1 MDQRKDEP
9 ASIEPLLRLS
19 GEVELASVDKA
30 TPTAMEKVIP
40 QGSTISFLNDRLQT
54 AEATKVPVAK
64 VSSLDSPC
72 LPHNQSPSSS
82 PANNHLVY
90 VRRRLETEAGKA
102 SNLDSSRVNPHH
114 QSPSL
119 EDPKLVSHTKEP
131 KNPSPPNPVTTTGSV
146 GKPSTSG
153 HRMSNSELVSP
164 ETDEGRGSVASP
176 IKRLKVFQWEERF
189 HHLQQLL
196 LTLDQ
201 SDRKDYL
208 QMLRSLSSTGLSQH
222 AVKLERRLMQ
232 LSLEEAKEMQRVGML
247 NVLGKSNS

>member
-1 MDQRKDEP
+1 MDQQKEEP
-9 ASIEPLLRLS
+9 ALIEAPRLS
-19 GEVELASVDKA
+19 GESESASADKA
-30 TPTAMEKVIP
+30 MPNAMEKAIP
-40 QGSTISFLNDRLQT
+40 QTSTVSFSNDRIPT
-54 AEATKVPVAK
+54 AEATKVTAAK

-114 QSPSL
+114 QAPSP
-119 EDPKLVSHTKEP
+119 EDPKLVSHSKEP
-131 KNPSPPNPVTTTGSV
+131 KNPPPPNPVSTTGSI

-153 HRMSNSELVSP
+153 HGMSNSESASP
-164 ETDEGRGSVASP
+164 ETDNGRGSVASP
-176 IKRLKVFQWEERF
+176 IKRMKVSHWEERF

-196 LTLDQ
+196 WTLDQ

-208 QMLRSLSSTGLSQH
+208 QRLRSLSSAELSRH
-222 AVKLERRLMQ
+222 AVELEKRSMQ
-232 LSLEEAKEMQRVGML
+232 LSLEEAKEMQRVRML
-247 NVLGKSNS
+247 NVLGKSDS